1 MDLPEPHLTL
11 IMTIIV
17 IACVIVQLT
26 RGKIIEAI
34 GIAAL
39 LFAIYT
45 ITKTTKKKTPKNK

>member
-1 MDLPEPHLTL
+1 MNLPEPHLTL
-11 IMTIIV
+11 IMTVIV
-17 IACVIVQLT
+17 IACAIIQLT

-45 ITKTTKKKTPKNK
+45 ITKTTKKKTYRK